1 MDRMIETVVTGFQ
14 AIRLICGALG
24 ARRVRA
30 SDDDGAD
37 AGELEWVYRS
47 EAFAEDLL

>member
-14 AIRLICGALG
+14 AIRLICSALG

-30 SDDDGAD
+30 SDDGAD
-37 AGELEWVYRS
+37 AGELDWVYRS